1 MVQHYLDKKVLRRV
15 SKAPEFSYPTYL
27 VYSRERD
34 SPPPAAGNHTAP
46 RGRGPGHRLVP
57 ALGPNDLS
65 KGCCA
70 AIAPKG

>member
-34 SPPPAAGNHTAP
+34 SPP
-46 RGRGPGHRLVP
+46 LQQ
-57 ALGPNDLS
+57 
-65 KGCCA
+65 
-70 AIAPKG
+70 AITLLREVVGQDTDWSQRWDPMI

>member
-34 SPPPAAGNHTAP
+34 SPPPCSRQSHCSARSWARTPTGPSAGTQ
-46 RGRGPGHRLVP
+46 
-57 ALGPNDLS
+57 
-65 KGCCA
+65 
-70 AIAPKG
+70 